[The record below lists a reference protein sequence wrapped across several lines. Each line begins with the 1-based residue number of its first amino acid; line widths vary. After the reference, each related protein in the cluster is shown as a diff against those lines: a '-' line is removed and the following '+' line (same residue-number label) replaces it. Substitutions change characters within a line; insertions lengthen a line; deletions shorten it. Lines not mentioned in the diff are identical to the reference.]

1 MPPGTSTTTS
11 TTFQRGAALTAVLVV
26 ATLSEALVLTLL
38 LSAWNQAIAQEQP
51 PTVFLPLSV
60 VGAALTLVA
69 YAGLWTGHRWAFW
82 LFVAMAVLA
91 LTIKATVGAPVPL
104 IALQAALQLLLAV
117 VVLRRWS
124 CFS

>member
-1 MPPGTSTTTS
+1 MPPDTS
-11 TTFQRGAALTAVLVV
+11 TTFRRGAALTAVLVV

-38 LSAWNQAIAQEQP
+38 LAAWNQAIAQRQP
-51 PTVFLPLSV
+51 LTVFLPLSV
-60 VGAALTLVA
+60 AGAALTLVA

-82 LFVAMAVLA
+82 LFVVMAVVA
-91 LTIKATVGAPVPL
+91 LTIKATVGAPIPL
-104 IALQAALQLLLAV
+104 IALQVALQLLLGA